1 MPDKI
6 PRLTA
11 KDAEKLLYENGF
23 VLSRQKGSHRIYRNG
38 KHRMVLPFHAGEILH
53 PKITKELFD
62 ILNDVQL

>member
-23 VLSRQKGSHRIYRNG
+23 VLSRQKGSHRISKSLFENG
-38 KHRMVLPFHAGEILH
+38 
-53 PKITKELFD
+53 T
-62 ILNDVQL
+62 